1 MCVEQPRSVD
11 TVGAADSHSPEV
23 QGVTAKQ
30 AAPSLAP
37 DHVEPATHGSHVR
50 SVADVPAV
58 FWPWPAAHVRH
69 AVQAFAPPLPAAEN
83 VPPAHAVHDALCAA
97 AQYPASH
104 CVQLPAPALADQP
117 APHGVIDAL
126 PSQEWPD
133 GHGPHVRS
141 DDTVGAAVSR
151 SDDEHVRTDRQIAL
165 P

>member
-30 AAPSLAP
+30 AAPSLAS

-69 AVQAFAPPLPAAEN
+69 VVQASALPLPAAEN
-83 VPPAHAVHDALCAA
+83 VPPAHAVHDALFAA
-97 AQYPASH
+97 AQ
-104 CVQLPAPALADQP
+104 
-117 APHGVIDAL
+117 
-126 PSQEWPD
+126 
-133 GHGPHVRS
+133 
-141 DDTVGAAVSR
+141 
-151 SDDEHVRTDRQIAL
+151 
-165 P
+165 